1 MKYFRKSL
9 LVFWTAVL
17 SSTVMASG
25 ESELFKLAGE
35 PLIRIGLSTN
45 SGSVTITTADSSLV
59 SVSPD
64 EQSKF
69 LATNRV
75 TVSARAYRA
84 PEIENYRIEF
94 QNLPTQNEATTLAR
108 EIRDATGET
117 AFASID
123 TPTNTWKVWVGSI
136 KDSIIDAD
144 ELKAKLA
151 ENGFDDAVTI
161 TEKKTAVSSD
171 AIALS
176 QQIKTQGAS
185 EVRSLIKTTGSANPM
200 VTGSVD
206 PNLREELLGEPFG
219 LNARMGHYTT
229 ATNLLDMA
237 AIALPAGYR
246 ANGTGFGIS
255 FIGPASADSMLF
267 DLGET
272 YMAASSDVKPMLDLG
287 SP

>member
-94 QNLPTQNEATTLAR
+94 QNLPTQNEATTLAK

-206 PNLREELLGEPFG
+206 PNLREVIVNTPAAAASFRSLKSVAFG
-219 LNARMGHYTT
+219 SLNE
-229 ATNLLDMA
+229 
-237 AIALPAGYR
+237 R
-246 ANGTGFGIS
+246 ANPVRLNGKAYRGKIEVFVNGRPHRGQRCTARRIS
-255 FIGPASADSMLF
+255 ARRGA
-267 DLGET
+267 
-272 YMAASSDVKPMLDLG
+272 
-287 SP
+287 